1 MDVPIPHTPLPP
13 HIHTRQRSRPSTARS
28 RSRPSTA
35 ATQRLAP
42 FSITEF
48 SDLVTTALALEPSA
62 SLELR
67 FPGSTTLLSPRL
79 ERKESRDLH
88 VLVRGGEGRVR
99 RLFSR
104 LKTFVGGQVRRPKS
118 RPDPATRMSMVSVFS
133 DANAAGVDGE
143 AFVGDAEDVQSAPP
157 CHEPA
162 AFEPFHPLAAQYD
175 HRRRAP
181 PTSSHAHQ
189 NRRSSVISTSSPPAS
204 ESTHSHSLAHSTI
217 SCSRLSNSFPP
228 PSPTASIF
236 SSVGSASGSAW
247 HASVSEC
254 SNGSAGY
261 LSSDSNSFLATPAS
275 ARANS
280 FPLPARPWSSLTVRG
295 SSGSAED
302 DAGFGPL
309 GPGSGLGLGAPYAYD
324 PFAKGT
330 VRVVHHSYEALPAPT
345 TSAYATAQH
354 QQSPQRARHR
364 AASRRRGHGHAHGA
378 RTRVGS
384 TINEMDVPAS
394 ARERARTPPEV
405 PAKDWTLDLGSS
417 GANANVSRPGSGTGR
432 QSVTPTPRTRLPSLS
447 RPTNPVSS
455 SLSARSTPTPT
466 PPVLASSSLVLVAQ
480 NTHGHTHSR
489 SSSTGSDALPTP
501 PPSLKDIAT
510 SPSNTVPAS
519 GARSAGSAGTYPRA
533 ALRPRTRSRIP
544 IPVAMFQAQAGG
556 LGDGGASTATATA
569 TRGRVRASSP
579 FPLSR

>member
-1 MDVPIPHTPLPP
+1 MDVPIPHTPPP
-13 HIHTRQRSRPSTARS
+13 LAHTRQRSRPSTAHSRRS

-67 FPGSTTLLSPRL
+67 FPGSTVVFPQPEPLGNGLGEGR
-79 ERKESRDLH
+79 H
-88 VLVRGGEGRVR
+88 GGEGGRMR

-104 LKTFVGGQVRRPKS
+104 LKTFVGGQLQVRRAKTV
-118 RPDPATRMSMVSVFS
+118 TRMSMVSVFS
-133 DANAAGVDGE
+133 DGVGTGACGDGL
-143 AFVGDAEDVQSAPP
+143 GTDALLDVEDVQSAPA
-157 CHEPA
+157 CHASPS
-162 AFEPFHPLAAQYD
+162 FEPFPYGHMQPQPFHAQ
-175 HRRRAP
+175 
-181 PTSSHAHQ
+181 Q

-204 ESTHSHSLAHSTI
+204 ESTHSHSLAHSTV
-217 SCSRLSNSFPP
+217 SYSRLSNSFPP

-236 SSVGSASGSAW
+236 SSVGSASGSGW

-261 LSSDSNSFLATPAS
+261 LSSDNSFLATPAS

-295 SSGSAED
+295 GSGSAED
-302 DAGFGPL
+302 DAGFGSI
-309 GPGSGLGLGAPYAYD
+309 GPGCGLGLGAPYAYD

-330 VRVVHHSYEALPAPT
+330 VRVVHHSYEALPSPT
-345 TSAYATAQH
+345 TTTYTNAQH

-384 TINEMDVPAS
+384 TINEMDVPSS
-394 ARERARTPPEV
+394 APPEV

-417 GANANVSRPGSGTGR
+417 GVSRPGTGSGSGSGTGR

-466 PPVLASSSLVLVAQ
+466 PSVLPLTSLVFVTQ
-480 NTHGHTHSR
+480 NTHAHTHSR

-510 SPSNTVPAS
+510 SPSSSAS
-519 GARSAGSAGTYPRA
+519 AAVAPSAGSAGTYPRA
-533 ALRPRTRSRIP
+533 ALRSRTRSRIP
-544 IPVAMFQAQAGG
+544 IPVAILQAQAGG
-556 LGDGGASTATATA
+556 LGDGPAATATA